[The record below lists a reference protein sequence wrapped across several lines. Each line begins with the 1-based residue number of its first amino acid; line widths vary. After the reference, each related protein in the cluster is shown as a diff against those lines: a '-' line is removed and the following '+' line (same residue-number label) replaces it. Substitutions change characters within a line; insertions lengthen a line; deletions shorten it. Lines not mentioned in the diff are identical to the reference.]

1 MASSLPGVQLKG
13 KTVLNVFPAVE
24 AGGAA
29 LSTLEIAAALRDA
42 GARVLV
48 VSSGG
53 RLAAGLGAAHV
64 CLPTD
69 TKNPVGLW
77 RNSARLTALIAREGV
92 DLVHAHSPAPAWSAW
107 VAARRA
113 GVPFVTTFHSIYS
126 VSNAAKRSYN
136 RIVIRGDLVI
146 AVSNFAAEHMKA
158 IYDCPSSRIRVVHH
172 GIDAAMFDP
181 SAVPARKKASLRGAW
196 RVREGARMVLL
207 PGRFIRRKGHGVLIE
222 AVRQLT
228 LSDANLVA
236 VFVGSDEGHETY
248 RRELEEQAY
257 GLSVRF
263 VGHTDDMATAYAVS
277 DVVVDP
283 SVRPESFGLVLAE
296 AGAMGLPVVSSN
308 IGASREIL
316 CEGETGW
323 LVQPSNPGALAAG
336 IRQALAAAGPALAAR
351 ARAHV
356 LSCFTR
362 ERMWAE
368 TLAVYRELL

>member
-1 MASSLPGVQLKG
+1 MATPLPEVRLKN
-13 KTVLNVFPAVE
+13 KTVLNVLPALE
-24 AGGAA
+24 AGCAA
-29 LSTLEIAAALRDA
+29 FSTLDMVAALRDA

-64 CLPTD
+64 CLPTN
-69 TKNPVGLW
+69 TRNPIGLW
-77 RNSARLTALIAREGV
+77 RNSARLRALIAREGV

-107 VAARRA
+107 LAARRA
-113 GVPFVTTFHSIYS
+113 GVPFVTTFHSICS
-126 VSNAAKRSYN
+126 ASNAAKRAYN
-136 RIVIRGDLVI
+136 RIMTRGDLVI
-146 AVSNFAAEHMKA
+146 ADSNFAAEHMKA
-158 IYDCPSSRIRVVHH
+158 TYDCPPSRIRVVHH
-172 GIDAAMFDP
+172 GIDVAMFDP
-181 SAVPARKKASLRGAW
+181 SAVPARKKAALRAAW
-196 RVREGARMVLL
+196 RVREEARVVLL
-207 PGRFIRRKGHGVLIE
+207 PGRFTHRKGHGVLIE

-236 VFVGSDEGHETY
+236 VFVGSDEGHEAY

-263 VGHTDDMATAYAVS
+263 FGHTDDMATAYAVS
-277 DVVVDP
+277 DVVADP
-283 SVRPESFGLVLAE
+283 SVRPGSFGLVLAE

-308 IGASREIL
+308 IGSAREIL
-316 CEGETGW
+316 REGDTGW
-323 LVQPSNPGALAAG
+323 LAQPGNPGAFAAG
-336 IRQALAAAGPALAAR
+336 IRQALAAAGPALTAR

-362 ERMWAE
+362 ERMWAD

>member
-1 MASSLPGVQLKG
+1 M
-13 KTVLNVFPAVE
+13 LNVLPALE
-24 AGGAA
+24 AGGDGF
-29 LSTLEIAAALRDA
+29 STLEIAAALRDA

-64 CLPTD
+64 CLPAS
-69 TKNPVGLW
+69 TKNPIGLW
-77 RNSARLTALIAREGV
+77 RNSAWLRALIAREGV
-92 DLVHAHSPAPAWSAW
+92 DFVHAHSPAPAWSAW

-126 VSNAAKRSYN
+126 AGNAAKRAYN
-136 RIVIRGDLVI
+136 RIMTRGYLVI

-181 SAVPARKKASLRGAW
+181 SAVPARKKASLRAAW
-196 RVREGARMVLL
+196 RVREGARVVLL
-207 PGRFIRRKGHGVLIE
+207 PGRFTRRKGHGVLIE

-228 LSDANLVA
+228 LRDANLVA
-236 VFVGSDEGHETY
+236 VFVGSDEGHEGY

-257 GLSVRF
+257 GLPVRF
-263 VGHTDDMATAYAVS
+263 VDHTDDIATAYAVS
-277 DVVVDP
+277 DVVADP
-283 SVRPESFGLVLAE
+283 SVRPESFGVMLAE
-296 AGAMGLPVVSSN
+296 ASAMGLPAVSSN
-308 IGASREIL
+308 IGAAREIL
-316 CEGETGW
+316 RQGETGW
-323 LVQPSNPGALAAG
+323 LVPPSNPGALADG

-356 LSCFTR
+356 LNCFTR

-368 TLAVYRELL
+368 TFAVYRELL